1 MDRVKDRASGYYSE
15 GYRRDRVQDNG
26 WIESRTEQ
34 VDTTVKD
41 IVRTECRITDEQS
54 EERVK

>member
-15 GYRRDRVQDNG
+15 GYRTDRVQDNG

-41 IVRTECRITDEQS
+41 IVRTECRITDG
-54 EERVK
+54 

>member
-15 GYRRDRVQDNG
+15 GYRRDRVQDNE

-41 IVRTECRITDEQS
+41 IVGTECRITDG
-54 EERVK
+54 